1 MVLFFATRWIRIA
14 LFCLLPFSVVTAA
27 EPAQPDSPRS
37 DHLTLDV
44 PDGPLNI
51 QVVAPRTEPKARLL
65 WLPSEYGILPAEK
78 QWATQLG
85 QSGFESWFVD
95 LYEPL
100 FLPPTPSA
108 VDQVPTAWVARLIDK
123 ARAGGMPLIVVAE
136 NKAAQLAVRGWVAVQ
151 KTPQH
156 DVGFIFIN
164 PNLYVNTPEPGA
176 AARYWPETRAFNA
189 PVFLFQAELSPWRWR
204 VAELANQLET
214 SGSDVYLKLLPQVR
228 DRFYFRPDA
237 MADEQALGRAF
248 PIQIERAIS
257 ALRFYLAKPRVAGQM
272 ASTGPVT
279 VEQTKSTELQPYQGA
294 QDKPLSLEDLNGR
307 PVNLRDYRGK
317 VVLLNFWA
325 SWCPPCVHEMP
336 SMARLNTLLKG
347 QPFEILAVN
356 LAEDKS
362 PIETFLH
369 EHPVNF
375 PVLLDPSG
383 SAVKTWQVFAY
394 PSTYLIDRTGRI
406 RYALFG
412 GADWDQPNALA
423 KIRALLAEPAT
434 ASSGSSPAGARP

>member
-1 MVLFFATRWIRIA
+1 MVMFSATRWIRIA

-27 EPAQPDSPRS
+27 EPTQPDL
-37 DHLTLDV
+37 LTLDV
-44 PDGPLNI
+44 PNGPLNI
-51 QVVAPRTEPKARLL
+51 QVVAPQAEPKARLL

-108 VDQVPTAWVARLIDK
+108 VDQVPTEWIAQLIDK
-123 ARAGGMPLIVVAE
+123 ARSGGMPLIVVAE
-136 NKAAQLAVRGWVAVQ
+136 NMAAQLAVRGWVAVQ

-176 AARYWPETRAFNA
+176 AARYWPETQAFNA

-204 VAELANQLET
+204 MVELRDQLAA

-237 MADEQALGRAF
+237 LPVEQAQGRAF
-248 PIQIERAIS
+248 VGQLKQAIS
-257 ALRFYLAKPRVAGQM
+257 ALNFYMAKPRAAGQR

-356 LAEDKS
+356 LAEDK
-362 PIETFLH
+362 PAIETFLH
-369 EHPVNF
+369 AHPVNF

-383 SAVKTWQVFAY
+383 SAVQTWQVFAY
-394 PSTYLIDRTGRI
+394 PSTYLIDKTGRI

-412 GADWDQPNALA
+412 GADWDQPSAVA
-423 KIRALLAEPAT
+423 KIRALLAEPDN
-434 ASSGSSPAGARP
+434 ASAIVAPRS

>member
-1 MVLFFATRWIRIA
+1 MVMFSATRWIRIA

-27 EPAQPDSPRS
+27 EPTQP

-44 PDGPLNI
+44 PNGPLNI
-51 QVVAPRTEPKARLL
+51 QVVAPQAEPKARLL

-108 VDQVPTAWVARLIDK
+108 VDQVPTEWIAQLIDK
-123 ARAGGMPLIVVAE
+123 ARSGGMPLIVVAE

-176 AARYWPETRAFNA
+176 AARYWPETQAFNA

-204 VAELANQLET
+204 MVELRDQLAA

-237 MADEQALGRAF
+237 LPVEQAQGRAF
-248 PIQIERAIS
+248 VGQLKQAIS
-257 ALRFYLAKPRVAGQM
+257 ALNFYMAKPRAAGQR

-356 LAEDKS
+356 LAEDK
-362 PIETFLH
+362 PAIETFLH
-369 EHPVNF
+369 AHPVNF

-383 SAVKTWQVFAY
+383 SAVQTWQVFAY
-394 PSTYLIDRTGRI
+394 PSTYLIDKTGRI

-412 GADWDQPNALA
+412 GADWDQPGPLA
-423 KIRALLAEPAT
+423 KIRALLAEPDT
-434 ASSGSSPAGARP
+434 ASDSSPAVARP